1 MNWGRKLILVFI
13 AFAGLMSTLV
23 YKCMQQNF
31 ELVSKDYYS
40 EELRYQDKID
50 GTNNANRL
58 SEFVINQNSE
68 NLVIKLPKEMSGLA
82 VNGEALFYCPTD
94 ASKDKKIALGT
105 DAEGRQFIS
114 KAQLAKARYLLKVN
128 WKAGNNIY
136 YTEKNVE
143 VQ

>member
-23 YKCMQQNF
+23 YMCMQQNF

-82 VNGEALFYCPTD
+82 VNGQALFYCPTD
-94 ASKDKKIALGT
+94 ASKDKKIALET

-114 KAQLAKARYLLKVN
+114 KAQLAKAKYLLKVN
-128 WKAGNNIY
+128 WKAGNDIY

>member
-23 YKCMQQNF
+23 YMCMQQNF
-31 ELVSKDYYS
+31 ELVSKDYYG

-50 GTNNANRL
+50 GSNNASKL
-58 SEFVINQNSE
+58 SELVVNQNSE
-68 NLVIKLPKEMSGLA
+68 NVVIKLPKELNGLT
-82 VNGEALFYCPTD
+82 VSGEAWFYCATN
-94 ASKDKKIALGT
+94 ASKDKKITLEI

-114 KAQLAKARYLLKVN
+114 KAQLAKAKYLLKVN